1 MSQCSGSTKKGARC
15 KQPAAGDS
23 PFCVAHQDQAVES
36 LEVEPVEQPEP
47 EPVALEPD
55 GPRFIVMRR
64 MQCGERGWLSL
75 GDHYPDEPSA
85 SLLSR
90 GWVREVRA
98 DAEVTVT
105 GSDDA
110 CHVMID
116 DEPLIRHTL
125 TSERA
130 ESIAASIRG
139 NA

>member
-15 KQPAAGDS
+15 KQPAFGDS
-23 PFCVAHQDQAVES
+23 AFCAAHQDQAVE
-36 LEVEPVEQPEP
+36 P
-47 EPVALEPD
+47 APD

-110 CHVMID
+110 SHVMID

-125 TSERA
+125 TRERA